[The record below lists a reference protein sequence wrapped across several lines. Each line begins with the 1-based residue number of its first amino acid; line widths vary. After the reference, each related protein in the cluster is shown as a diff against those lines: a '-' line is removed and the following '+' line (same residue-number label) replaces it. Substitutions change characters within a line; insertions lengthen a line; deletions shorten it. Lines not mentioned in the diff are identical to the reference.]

1 MKTRI
6 VVVAMMM
13 VSTLMFAQ
21 SRHGNQQDR
30 QEKRL
35 EKMKSELSLTD
46 DQYGKIKAIASEFA
60 SSRAAIRKDT
70 SLTRGATFN
79 KMKSLRADEEKQ
91 INEVLTK
98 EQQAKWTELKAK
110 REEERKKGMDGR
122 HGEHKKKG

>member
-21 SRHGNQQDR
+21 PRHGNQADR

-35 EKMKSELSLTD
+35 EKMKTELSLTD
-46 DQYGKIKAIASEFA
+46 DQYGKIKEISAEFA

-79 KMKSLRADEEKQ
+79 KMKSLRTDEEKQ
-91 INEVLTK
+91 INAVLTK

-110 REEERKKGMDGR
+110 REEEHKKRMEEQRGG
-122 HGEHKKKG
+122 HKKKG